1 MKTMI
6 RKWLCAVMALVMM
19 LTLAGCGE
27 PAAKESEGVVYDT
40 ATLLDGKLISV
51 MGDSI
56 STFDTVNN
64 NPAINPT
71 LAEHTYYYKAGS
83 RGVELEDTW
92 WQQTADA
99 LGAEILVNN
108 SWSGSCTLLDNKGP
122 DSEGYGIRTEN
133 LHDVSGREPDI
144 VAIYMG
150 TNDFTSV
157 GVGDA
162 CGKPEDVDYSNLL
175 KADGTHEKPET
186 FCEAYALMLAKV
198 KNRYPNAEIYC
209 LNILDR
215 RDRKDRPEEM
225 AQFNSYI
232 ETIAEASGVY
242 LVDIYRQSGITTEP
256 ISCTTYIVDEV
267 LHPNTAGMDA
277 ISNCLI
283 SAIYENSAYLPE
295 DFQTCRVSY
304 ELDKVVVME
313 GTQELVQKGASFSCT
328 MYDGLS
334 TAGVDITVTMGGKD
348 ITEQC
353 VNKGKVSIEKVTGD
367 LVITAE

>member
-1 MKTMI
+1 MKMMI
-6 RKWLCAVMALVMM
+6 RKWLCAVLALVMV

-27 PAAKESEGVVYDT
+27 PSAKEPEGVVYDM

-71 LAEHTYYYKAGS
+71 LAEHTYYYHEGRYDMTRS
-83 RGVELEDTW
+83 DTW

-108 SWSGSCTLLDNKGP
+108 SWSGSSTLLDNKGP
-122 DSEGYGIRTEN
+122 DSEAHGIRTEN
-133 LHDVSGREPDI
+133 LHDVNGREPDI
-144 VAIYMG
+144 IAIYMG
-150 TNDFTSV
+150 TNDFDNAKEMYGT
-157 GVGDA
+157 
-162 CGKPEDVDYSNLL
+162 PEEIDYSNLL
-175 KADGTHEKPET
+175 NEKPDT

-215 RDRKDRPEEM
+215 KSLLGDKTRID
-225 AQFNSYI
+225 AFNGYI
-232 ETIAEASGVY
+232 ETIAEKNGAY
-242 LVDIYRQSGITTEP
+242 LVDIYRESGITADSV
-256 ISCTTYIVDEV
+256 SCTTYIADDV
-267 LHPNTAGMDA
+267 LHPSTAGMDA

-283 SAIYENSAYLPE
+283 SAIYENSKYIPE
-295 DFQTCRVSY
+295 DFQTCSVTY
-304 ELDKVVVME
+304 DLKKVIVME
-313 GTQELVQKGASFSCT
+313 GTPELVQKGTSFNCT

>member
-1 MKTMI
+1 MKKTV
-6 RKWLCAVMALVMM
+6 RQWLCAVMALVMV

-27 PAAKESEGVVYDT
+27 PAAKEPEVEPYDM

-71 LAEHTYYYKAGS
+71 LAEHTYYYHEGRYDMTRS
-83 RGVELEDTW
+83 DTW
-92 WQQTADA
+92 WQQTADL

-108 SWSGSCTLLDNKGP
+108 SWSGSCTLFSNKGP
-122 DSEGYGIRTEN
+122 DSEAYGIRSEN
-133 LHDVSGREPDI
+133 LHDVNGREPDI
-144 VAIYMG
+144 VAIFMG
-150 TNDFTSV
+150 TNDFTTV
-157 GVGDA
+157 EGGDA

-175 KADGTHEKPET
+175 NETPDT
-186 FCEAYALMLAKV
+186 FCEAYALMLTKI

-215 RDRKDRPEEM
+215 KSLLGDKTQIDI
-225 AQFNSYI
+225 FNNCI
-232 ETIAEASGVY
+232 EAVAEKNGAY
-242 LVDIYRQSGITTEP
+242 LVDIYRESGITADST
-256 ISCTTYIVDEV
+256 SCATYIADDV
-267 LHPNTAGMDA
+267 LHPSAAGMDA
-277 ISNCLI
+277 ITNCLI
-283 SAIYENSAYLPE
+283 SAIYENSKYIPE
-295 DFQTCRVSY
+295 DFQTCSVTY
-304 ELDKVVVME
+304 DLKKVIVME
-313 GTQELVQKGASFSCT
+313 GTPELVQKGASFSCT